1 MPFTPQFEGFERGEG
16 RLHPKGSTESYD
28 LDYDL
33 TASSE
38 VLDVPGRGQVPRKQ
52 RLEGTIDPVPE
63 GVRLHVPHILEL
75 EDGRRVECWIRS
87 ASGKVMCQPLPG
99 AN

>member
-16 RLHPKGSTESYD
+16 WLHPKGSTERYAV
-28 LDYDL
+28 DYDL
-33 TASSE
+33 RASSE
-38 VLDVPGRGQVPRKQ
+38 GLAIAGRGQVTRKK

-63 GVRLHVPHILEL
+63 VRLHVPHILEL
-75 EDGRRVECWIRS
+75 EDGRQVECWLRS
-87 ASGKVMCQPLPG
+87 STGKVMCQPMPG